1 MKYLALLLMVL
12 FTQTSQ
18 AKESSFIRDYTY
30 KASDLDSKVSARNN
44 TLKLIKAGVLEEIVT
59 YVHNNSS
66 LEQTQAGEEFRL
78 EFIQQTSTSSAG
90 FVKSKILQ
98 EDWDGFQM
106 KMKAEITAD
115 PARIRQELERAL
127 TLEPRST
134 AQNVQPLPTKTAAA
148 DVVAVNTQSYAMQ
161 PPTNMP
167 VDNTT
172 ADYSGYVRTAQL
184 TEVYSLL
191 MPIKMTMT
199 EYYMLNG
206 EWPSSL
212 EQINLKPDDMT
223 DGQYLDKVRLGD
235 NGRILAFLSHTFGK
249 NKLLS
254 LAPKSIMG
262 GMQTRWECTTNVN
275 LKGTMGLSTLKCK
288 EDRHLR

>member
-1 MKYLALLLMVL
+1 MYDDV
-12 FTQTSQ
+12 
-18 AKESSFIRDYTY
+18 
-30 KASDLDSKVSARNN
+30 
-44 TLKLIKAGVLEEIVT
+44 
-59 YVHNNSS
+59 
-66 LEQTQAGEEFRL
+66 
-78 EFIQQTSTSSAG
+78 
-90 FVKSKILQ
+90 
-98 EDWDGFQM
+98 
-106 KMKAEITAD
+106 KAEITAD

-127 TLEPRST
+127 TLEPAFTVRNT
-134 AQNVQPLPTKTAAA
+134 QPRPVKAAA
-148 DVVAVNTQSYAMQ
+148 ANVVAVNTHSYAMQ
-161 PPTNMP
+161 PPANMP

-212 EQINLKPDDMT
+212 AQINLKPDDMT

-235 NGRILAFLSHTFGK
+235 DGRILAYLSRTFGK

-262 GMQTRWECTTNVN
+262 GMQTRWECTTNVI
-275 LKGTMGLSTLKCK
+275 LKGSMGLSSLKCTQDK
-288 EDRHLR
+288 HLR